1 MKKECT
7 LLLSLL
13 HHAKCRTTLFVLT
26 LGVGGGSVEGKR
38 KGLPRGSRPFHQH
51 IPHPSSSSFTAFHQ
65 VYLSKRYN
73 GMKGT
78 GEARRVGGKGEGAK
92 NYPPSEIYLIPILD
106 FTNIGI
112 RVV

>member
-1 MKKECT
+1 
-7 LLLSLL
+7 
-13 HHAKCRTTLFVLT
+13 
-26 LGVGGGSVEGKR
+26 
-38 KGLPRGSRPFHQH
+38 
-51 IPHPSSSSFTAFHQ
+51 
-65 VYLSKRYN
+65 
-73 GMKGT
+73 MKGT